1 MKNMKKRKIIL
12 KEREGKILRNVGS
25 CVFSI
30 ILLTAVC
37 FIGVLPI
44 ETQAQTS
51 EETDLTY
58 ELLTIHIMPHYVEP
72 EEWEHDQPA
81 VLTGIHGTLINES
94 ETVFTGDIRIPV
106 PSDWEA
112 FQFASAGEVADGE

>member
-1 MKNMKKRKIIL
+1 
-12 KEREGKILRNVGS
+12 
-25 CVFSI
+25 
-30 ILLTAVC
+30 
-37 FIGVLPI
+37 
-44 ETQAQTS
+44 
-51 EETDLTY
+51 Y

-112 FQFASAGEVADGE
+112 FQFASAGEVADGEVVNEVEATVDEETGIVTLHPENGIEPGENYHFVLEYYSAIAGTDSP